1 MGAMIA
7 LLQGINV
14 GGHRKVPMAELRAL
28 AEENGLHAPRT
39 YVASGNLV
47 FESGEPAAKLE
58 SKLETAIASR
68 FGFSVPVVVRTA
80 VDWARTAA
88 GNPFPEESAATP
100 GLVLLVAGKQPA
112 DDHMV
117 AALRAKAGA
126 NEKVERV
133 GPDLWIWFGDGSGRS
148 KLGTGPKKGVW
159 TSRNWRTVQA
169 LRDMAGA

>member
-28 AEENGLHAPRT
+28 AEEIGLRAPRT

-47 FESGEPAAKLE
+47 LESGETPAKLE
-58 SKLETAIASR
+58 SKLEAAIASR
-68 FGFSVPVVVRTA
+68 FGFSVPVIVRTA
-80 VDWARTAA
+80 AEWTRTAA
-88 GNPFPEESAATP
+88 GNPFPEESAAKP
-100 GLVLLVAGKQPA
+100 GFVLLVVGKQPA
-112 DDHMV
+112 DDEIV
-117 AALRAKAGA
+117 SALRAKASA

-133 GPDLWIWFGDGSGRS
+133 GADLWIWFGDGSGRS
-148 KLGTGPKKGVW
+148 KMGTGPKKGVW